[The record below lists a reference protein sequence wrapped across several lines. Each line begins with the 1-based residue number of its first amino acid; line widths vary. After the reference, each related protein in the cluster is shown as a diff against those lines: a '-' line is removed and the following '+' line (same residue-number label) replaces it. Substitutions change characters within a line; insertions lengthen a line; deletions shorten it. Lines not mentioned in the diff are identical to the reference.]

1 MEDMPIPERRRIEA
15 AILGQVYEVL
25 KERHGEAE
33 AKAVIGAAVSK
44 SAIEQGKGFAE
55 ALGRAPDFT
64 DFDAL
69 MALWTAEDAL
79 RVEKIALSEDRMAFN
94 VTRCRYAE
102 MYREMGHGEI
112 GDLLSCNRDGGF
124 CVGYNPEM
132 ELTRS
137 QTIMQGADHCDFRYR
152 MKGAG

>member
-1 MEDMPIPERRRIEA
+1 MKDMPILERRRIEA
-15 AILGQVYEVL
+15 AILGQVYEAL

-79 RVEKIALSEDRMAFN
+79 RIEKIGVSAERMDFN
-94 VTRCRYAE
+94 VIRCRYAE
-102 MYREMGHGEI
+102 MYREMGLGEI
-112 GDLLSCNRDGGF
+112 GHLLSCNRDGDF

-137 QTIMQGADHCDFRYR
+137 QTIMQGADRCDFRYR
-152 MKGAG
+152 MKREG